1 MNTSERSLRLVV
13 DKWFTPTTATPVRVT
28 EFGRITS
35 TQRRYVRIE
44 ALRPAGLLVIFF
56 FRHDDGS
63 WNVFPPIAEMPAMR
77 ACQLAA

>member
-13 DKWFTPTTATPVRVT
+13 DKWFAPTPAMPARVT
-28 EFGRITS
+28 EFGRFTS
-35 TQRRYVRIE
+35 NQRRYVRIE
-44 ALRPAGLLVIFF
+44 AVRPEGLLVIFF

-63 WNVFPPIAEMPAMR
+63 WNVFPPISEMPAMR